1 MSLKEKILSIVRNIY
16 GGSAVVYES
25 TAEKELAK
33 LEALGFGKLP
43 ICMAKTQY
51 SLSDDAAKLGAP
63 KGFHCYSQKSA
74 SQCRRR
80 LCGSADRRYHDDAG
94 SFQSS
99 CLREN

>member
-1 MSLKEKILSIVRNIY
+1 M
-16 GGSAVVYES
+16 VYES

-63 KGFHCYSQKSA
+63 KDFTVTVKKSA

-94 SFQSS
+94 SSQSS
-99 CLREN
+99 CRREKLMWMKTA